1 MTVNHRWLHI
11 RCKPQSV
18 RDAEGEGRENW
29 NTLGTIEDTFRYL
42 CPIDLYWYRVSVSDI
57 LPVSADT
64 DTFKY
69 RKLRRT
75 TQDAFHYVFGP
86 ESFHKSYSLRAAGSN
101 NEWKKESL
109 FSTNSKETMTFLND
123 RLANYLEQVAKLKE
137 ENNRLERNIQA
148 WNEKNAP
155 KELPNYKSYFK
166 IIEGLQKEPE
176 KLTSPEDRKISLPC
190 LREIPQRK
198 RQPPT
203 YNDLIYFFSR
213 YSMEL
218 SLRNNIEADIK
229 ALRKGLDGL
238 TSEKSDLEFQINF
251 LMEDLS
257 LLKKSHIEDSL
268 LVLSDTVLYWKV
280 SVSDGIG
287 RYPKNIGYR
296 RYRYPI
302 PIQVNGTQISEVNSL
317 ETQLGARVNV
327 EVNAAPSVDM
337 SKILLKIR
345 TEYENLMEENTKD
358 VENWFKTQEVNS
370 LETQLGARVN
380 VEVNAAPSV
389 DMSKILL
396 KIRTEYE
403 NLMEENT
410 KDVENW
416 FKTQSEELNQH
427 MISGTEQLQTVK
439 SEVIDLRHT
448 IQTLEI
454 DLHADI
460 SKKLALEGSLVETED
475 DYGSQ
480 LAYIQGLVNN
490 VEAEFSRLRYDLERQ
505 QHEYKILMDA
515 RTRLEMEIATY
526 RRLLQEEDMYVGRK
540 SYCVFKV
547 Y

>member
-1 MTVNHRWLHI
+1 MSSSGKKAWTSAGSLRGTYHFGGDPKKLS
-11 RCKPQSV
+11 RCLSLPYNGGCSGTFSV
-18 RDAEGEGRENW
+18 
-29 NTLGTIEDTFRYL
+29 LGGT
-42 CPIDLYWYRVSVSDI
+42 
-57 LPVSADT
+57 
-64 DTFKY
+64 
-69 RKLRRT
+69 KLRRT

-166 IIEGLQKEPE
+166 IIEGLQKEILNATIE
-176 KLTSPEDRKISLPC
+176 NSQTVLHIDNARLAGD
-190 LREIPQRK
+190 
-198 RQPPT
+198 
-203 YNDLIYFFSR
+203 DLLNK

-257 LLKKSHIEDSL
+257 LLKKSHIE
-268 LVLSDTVLYWKV
+268 
-280 SVSDGIG
+280 
-287 RYPKNIGYR
+287 
-296 RYRYPI
+296 
-302 PIQVNGTQISEVNSL
+302 
-317 ETQLGARVNV
+317 
-327 EVNAAPSVDM
+327 
-337 SKILLKIR
+337 
-345 TEYENLMEENTKD
+345 
-358 VENWFKTQEVNS
+358 EVNS

-526 RRLLQEEDMYVGRK
+526 RRLLQEEDIIPLPESRK
-540 SYCVFKV
+540 PKGSRRSLKIVSIIEEFEDGKFV
-547 Y
+547 SKQEQIHHL